1 MNFHFYADDCQVYF
15 SFNSV
20 SSATITRIEACLQ
33 DIATWMSLNKLTK
46 LNGDKTELLVI
57 GSRNLSSSQL
67 PSFTAIDGS
76 VIQPSH
82 SARNIGE
89 IWNVKFLL
97 FVNLHFFHIGNISAR
112 IRKFQLTVL
121 RR

>member
-1 MNFHFYADDCQVYF
+1 MNFHFYADDCQLYF

-33 DIATWMSLNKLTK
+33 YIATWMSLNKLTK

-57 GSRNLSSSQL
+57 GSRNLSASQL

-82 SARNIGE
+82 SAR
-89 IWNVKFLL
+89 KFLQ
-97 FVNLHFFHIGNISAR
+97 FVNLHFFTS
-112 IRKFQLTVL
+112 FQLTVL
-121 RR
+121 RRWNKHIRQL